1 MNARDDVDDG
11 EEDDHHLRCRP
22 AHGQIRRFPIAG
34 RKGKVVTW
42 MAQYRG
48 KMTNH
53 SVSPASGLLA
63 SVDQLKPPF
72 KVLELQVKAR

>member
-11 EEDDHHLRCRP
+11 EEDDTTSGVAP

-42 MAQYRG
+42 MAHYRG

-53 SVSPASGLLA
+53 SL
-63 SVDQLKPPF
+63 
-72 KVLELQVKAR
+72 